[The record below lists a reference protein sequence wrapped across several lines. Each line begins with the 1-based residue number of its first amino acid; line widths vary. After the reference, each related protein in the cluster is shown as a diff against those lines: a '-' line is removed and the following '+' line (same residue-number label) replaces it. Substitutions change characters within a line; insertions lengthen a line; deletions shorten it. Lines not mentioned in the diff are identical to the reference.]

1 MNLRL
6 LTLCLLLA
14 SFSLEAQ
21 TFKAGL
27 ILGLNASQID
37 GDDVG
42 GYSNPGLR
50 AGIRASTMLSNE
62 KLQLDTDML
71 FSQRGSRPSANEVN
85 SIGLDWSFRMDYV
98 EVPVTLRYSDW
109 YVEDGDYYKV
119 YAKGGLSYGR
129 FFRSKHSDL
138 SPFRNIDEYINNN
151 DLSITAG
158 MGVYLKKHLQ
168 AEINYTRSIFPFY
181 VRQVGLPWGRSLIG
195 YFVSIQF
202 MYEI

>member
-50 AGIRASTMLSNE
+50 AGIRASTMLRNE

-85 SIGLDWSFRMDYV
+85 IIGLDWSFRMDYV
-98 EVPVTLRYSDW
+98 EVPITLRYSDW

>member
-85 SIGLDWSFRMDYV
+85 IIGLDWSFRMDYV
-98 EVPVTLRYSDW
+98 EVPITLRYSDW

>member
-1 MNLRL
+1 M
-6 LTLCLLLA
+6 
-14 SFSLEAQ
+14 F
-21 TFKAGL
+21 
-27 ILGLNASQID
+27 
-37 GDDVG
+37 
-42 GYSNPGLR
+42 
-50 AGIRASTMLSNE
+50 SNE

-85 SIGLDWSFRMDYV
+85 IIGLDWSFRMDYV

-129 FFRSKHSDL
+129 FFRTKHSDL

>member
-50 AGIRASTMLSNE
+50 AGIRASTMLRNE

-85 SIGLDWSFRMDYV
+85 IIGLDWSFRMDYV

-151 DLSITAG
+151 DVSITAG

>member
-50 AGIRASTMLSNE
+50 TGIRASTMFSNE

-85 SIGLDWSFRMDYV
+85 IIGLDWSFRMDYV

>member
-50 AGIRASTMLSNE
+50 AGIRVSTMFSNE

-85 SIGLDWSFRMDYV
+85 IIGLDWSFRMDYV

-129 FFRSKHSDL
+129 FFRTKHSDL

>member
-50 AGIRASTMLSNE
+50 AGIRASTMFNNE

-85 SIGLDWSFRMDYV
+85 IIGLDWSFRMDYV

>member
-85 SIGLDWSFRMDYV
+85 IIGLDWSFRMDYV

>member
-50 AGIRASTMLSNE
+50 AGIRASTMFNNE

-85 SIGLDWSFRMDYV
+85 IIGLDWSFRMDYV

-129 FFRSKHSDL
+129 FFRTKHSDL

>member
-50 AGIRASTMLSNE
+50 AGIRASTMLRNE

-85 SIGLDWSFRMDYV
+85 IIGLDWSFRMDYV
-98 EVPVTLRYSDW
+98 EVPITLRYSDW

-151 DLSITAG
+151 DVSITAG

>member
-85 SIGLDWSFRMDYV
+85 IIGLDWSFRMDYV

-151 DLSITAG
+151 DVSITAG

>member
-50 AGIRASTMLSNE
+50 AGIRASTMLKNE

-85 SIGLDWSFRMDYV
+85 IIGLDWSFRMDYV

-151 DLSITAG
+151 DVSITAG

>member
-50 AGIRASTMLSNE
+50 AGIRASTMLRNE
-62 KLQLDTDML
+62 KLQLDTDLL

-85 SIGLDWSFRMDYV
+85 IIGLDWSFRMDYV

-151 DLSITAG
+151 DVSITAG